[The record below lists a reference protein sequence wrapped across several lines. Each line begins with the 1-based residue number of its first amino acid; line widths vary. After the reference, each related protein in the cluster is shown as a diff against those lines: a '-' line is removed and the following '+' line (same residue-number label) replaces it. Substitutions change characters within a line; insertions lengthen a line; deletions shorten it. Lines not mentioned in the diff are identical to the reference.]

1 MTQGPFPGATEDA
14 VVDGLD
20 IIGNARLG
28 VVPRSESLRG
38 PGVGSSNS
46 RLKSWSSCPI
56 RSASVMSARRTAR
69 SGQLLICTLGSIKGY
84 LAKAALDGEA
94 GR

>member
-46 RLKSWSSCPI
+46 RLKS
-56 RSASVMSARRTAR
+56 
-69 SGQLLICTLGSIKGY
+69 
-84 LAKAALDGEA
+84 
-94 GR
+94 